1 MSALPTALRLP
12 EGLEQETPALR
23 IDETAQI
30 AWRVGARQPGEYEL
44 GIQVGGT
51 QLVKRVVVDG
61 SGPRISPAVY
71 RSNDLNA
78 LLYPAETLL
87 ASDLPVRAIH
97 LDYPRARS
105 TFLGLSSASW
115 IFFAASMVFGF
126 ALRGV
131 FGVTF

>member
-1 MSALPTALRLP
+1 MN
-12 EGLEQETPALR
+12 
-23 IDETAQI
+23 D
-30 AWRVGARQPGEYEL
+30 
-44 GIQVGGT
+44 
-51 QLVKRVVVDG
+51 

-71 RSNDLNA
+71 RSNDLSA
-78 LLYPAETLL
+78 LLYPAEALL
-87 ASDLPVRAIH
+87 ANDLPVRAVH

-105 TFLGLSSASW
+105 TFLGLSTTSW